1 LFFSSF
7 FSKVRIKI
15 EKKKDEKVKKI
26 NATTFILLMR
36 FRLRLSYPPNKHQ
49 IQPISQVL
57 LITDQRMLDQV
68 FVGLNF
74 GTMA

>member
-1 LFFSSF
+1 
-7 FSKVRIKI
+7 
-15 EKKKDEKVKKI
+15 
-26 NATTFILLMR
+26 MR

-68 FVGLNF
+68 FVGLDF
-74 GTMA
+74 EIIACKHTMYAPNN